1 MFDLYEKRVKEF
13 KDFFLDV
20 ISPYIPDVHSYEITH
35 NFCSLNEKREEK
47 ESVYITLILFENPAN
62 FENIE
67 KKVNRFAAARGV
79 EPFTWSVEERSRLLI
94 AYKAD
99 ITKLFETVIEL
110 KSIFAC
116 LDKKAQAKLDE
127 KS

>member
-35 NFCSLNEKREEK
+35 NFCRLNEKREEK